1 MATNTRKLSAS
12 AHAAVDEIA
21 SGNPELLEALVAIL
35 NGLMAAETAVVVPAG
50 KKGAKK
56 IVSKSLDDDDDD
68 DDNGVEADEDED
80 GDDDDNGGEDDDD
93 DDDADLAT
101 LKKGSTKKAASTKAA
116 APAKGKG
123 GKVADLKST
132 KKRAPEPEPEEEE
145 EADEDNGEA
154 EAVVDIDE
162 LTADGITTAFQ
173 NIDEV
178 EKHDRVVGGIKE
190 LTAFIDDIGY
200 DVDGV
205 IGLYK
210 AKTTAEKKAAL
221 TDFASKIEHTLDG
234 IMAYELSDVVAL
246 VAELTEDDDYKPK
259 GRAAADKE
267 LNAARDLFRAV
278 TAAE

>member
-56 IVSKSLDDDDDD
+56 VVSKSLDDEDEDDDN
-68 DDNGVEADEDED
+68 DDNGVEEED
-80 GDDDDNGGEDDDD
+80 GDDDDNGGEEEDE

-101 LKKGSTKKAASTKAA
+101 LKKGSKKAASTKPA

-145 EADEDNGEA
+145 EEEADEGDG
-154 EAVVDIDE
+154 EAVVDIEE
-162 LTADGITTAFQ
+162 LTVDGITEAFQ
-173 NIDEV
+173 NIEEV
-178 EKHDRVVGGIKE
+178 EKHERVTGGIKE

-200 DVDGV
+200 DTDGV

-246 VAELTEDDDYKPK
+246 VAELTDDADYKPK